1 MTGTERALAA
11 ALVAGALSIPLN
23 LGAMRLARWTAFL
36 DRPYGY
42 KAHRSPTPY
51 LGGAAVIAATILA
64 AAALGGLGRDL
75 VLLAALAG
83 GLWAVG
89 TLDDRI
95 ALSPR
100 WRVAASVVAAS
111 AMWLLGLGWGV
122 FGVGVVDLAL
132 TILWIVGLVNAFNL
146 MDNLDG
152 ATGTVAAVSA
162 TGIAVLA
169 LFDGNAEI
177 AIFAFALAGA
187 CLGFL
192 RFNLA
197 GPARIFL
204 GDGGSMPIGFLV
216 AALALRCAAAHPRSG
231 VAVLAGAMLVGL
243 AILDTTLVVMSRRRR
258 GVSLVTAGRD
268 HLTHRL
274 LSQMGTPRRVALVLA
289 LAQASLC
296 ASAIVGAQAGA
307 VATAVLAGTWVL
319 VGVAV
324 IVLLES
330 PQFLPAA
337 PHLPPTA
344 VVEGMRVA
352 APRVATYH
360 LSHERPTVTALDAM
374 PTEGR

>member
-1 MTGTERALAA
+1 MTGAERALAA
-11 ALVAGALSIPLN
+11 GLLAGALAIPLS
-23 LGAMRLARWTAFL
+23 LGAMRVATWMAFL

-42 KAHRSPTPY
+42 KAHRTPTPY
-51 LGGAAVIAATILA
+51 LGGAAVIASTVLA
-64 AAALGGLGRDL
+64 AIALGGLTGDL
-75 VLLAALAG
+75 VLIAALTG

-89 TLDDRI
+89 TVDDRI

-100 WRVAASVVAAS
+100 WRVAASVAAGIVL
-111 AMWLLGLGWGV
+111 WLLGLGWGV
-122 FGVGVVDLAL
+122 FGVAALDLAL
-132 TILWIVGLVNAFNL
+132 TVLWIVGLVNAFNL

-162 TGIAVLA
+162 TGIGALA
-169 LFDGNAEI
+169 LIDGNAET
-177 AIFAFALAGA
+177 AIFALALAGA

-197 GPARIFL
+197 RPARIFL

-216 AALALRCAAAHPRSG
+216 AALALRSAEGHPMSG
-231 VAVLAGAMLVGL
+231 AAVLAGSMLVGL
-243 AILDTTLVVMSRRRR
+243 AILDTTLVVVSRRRR

-268 HLTHRL
+268 HLTHRVL
-274 LSQMGTPRRVALVLA
+274 EQMGTPRRVALVLA
-289 LAQASLC
+289 AAQASLC

-307 VATAVLAGTWVL
+307 VATAALAGTWVV
-319 VGVAV
+319 VGVAI
-324 IVLLES
+324 IVVLES

-344 VVEGMRVA
+344 AVEGMHVA

-360 LSHERPTVTALDAM
+360 LASQRPTVTALDAM
-374 PTEGR
+374 STEGR